1 MTAEVQA
8 FIEAEKQADRNVAM
22 ACELL
27 DVSRSAFY
35 DSIDSPLG
43 VGSSPTQS

>member
-8 FIEAEKQADRNVAM
+8 FIEAEKEADRNVLK

-27 DVSRSAFY
+27 VVSRSA
-35 DSIDSPLG
+35 SMTAWIRPLRP
-43 VGSSPTQS
+43 GSAPTPS

>member
-8 FIEAEKQADRNVAM
+8 FIAAEKQADRNVLK

-27 DVSRSAFY
+27 VVSRSSMTAWTTSLRF
-35 DSIDSPLG
+35 
-43 VGSSPTQS
+43 